1 MNARPTTS
9 ATSFFSMPTVRAVGQ
24 SLGYSQMVVGMIWI
38 FSTAGEILPYQS
50 GVLVIGFLL
59 VPLCWPLIGRL

>member
-9 ATSFFSMPTVRAVGQ
+9 ATSFFSMPPVITLGQ
-24 SLGYSQMVVGMIWI
+24 SLGYSPVVVGMIWI
-38 FSTAGEILPYQS
+38 FGTAGKIFPYQS
-50 GVLVIGFLL
+50 GVLMVGFLL